1 MRLYEVQKNGKVFAF
16 ARTMGY
22 ARDYVRE
29 DDPSARKTPQ
39 SIYGV
44 DIFTNGMSITVI
56 EIKPDKEGVITKL
69 NSLIVRDVE
78 PEPQPEP
85 VKLVEEKPKQKGKW
99 QCEYCNKLIGLV
111 GGVPRVNPPN
121 EITD

>member
-1 MRLYEVQKNGKVFAF
+1 MRIYEIRKNGKIVSF
-16 ARTMGY
+16 ARSFDQ
-22 ARDYVRE
+22 AKAIVKA
-29 DDPSARKTPQ
+29 DDLSARKV
-39 SIYGV
+39 SNA
-44 DIFTNGMSITVI
+44 DLDFIFSNGMGVHAI

-85 VKLVEEKPKQKGKW
+85 VKPVEEKPKQKGKW